1 MVYYNLA
8 GGAFCLATL
17 PVGCQ
22 PLVGQAMRL
31 FCTVDGQTKRPRGRD
46 LEFLGKNSFVD
57 LARLLQLVGS
67 REREEEG
74 WSWVGLG
81 WDQAVAWSIWQ
92 SGAASS
98 NARDSEWKRR
108 LDS

>member
-22 PLVGQAMRL
+22 ALVGQVMRL
-31 FCTVDGQTKRPRGRD
+31 FCAVDGQTRWPRGRD

-74 WSWVGLG
+74 WSWAGLG
-81 WDQAVAWSIWQ
+81 PSGGLVIWQ